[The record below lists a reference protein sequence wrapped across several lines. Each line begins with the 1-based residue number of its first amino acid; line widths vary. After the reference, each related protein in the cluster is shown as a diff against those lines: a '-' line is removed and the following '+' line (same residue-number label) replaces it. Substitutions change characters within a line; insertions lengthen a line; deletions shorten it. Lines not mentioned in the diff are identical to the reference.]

1 MIENNLIL
9 CFFPNKHWQSYALIW
24 RVPITAIMLK
34 HTVIIS
40 IECGTAY
47 GLKSN
52 NKMQEKCYHIYECCN
67 GTSYMIRA

>member
-34 HTVIIS
+34 HTVIVS
-40 IECGTAY
+40 IECGTA
-47 GLKSN
+47 LWI
-52 NKMQEKCYHIYECCN
+52 EKQ
-67 GTSYMIRA
+67 